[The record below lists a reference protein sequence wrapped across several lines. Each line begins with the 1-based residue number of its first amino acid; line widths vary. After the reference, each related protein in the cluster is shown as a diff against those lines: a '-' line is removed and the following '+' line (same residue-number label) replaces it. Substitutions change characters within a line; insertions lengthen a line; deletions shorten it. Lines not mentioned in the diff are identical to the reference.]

1 MVKVVYCNEIFSC
14 YLFLDSS
21 WFWVYI
27 WINCVRWTCSLSR
40 DPIIAKAT
48 KKKSLCHLLD
58 LLFWWLKWQETKVI
72 LKLLL
77 PLTRLSGIIWD
88 DMWSDSRRDNSFCRE
103 KGRMTKEVLVIMKYF
118 ITATVL
124 HWLELMQKRKKEER
138 ERVTEIR
145 K

>member
-1 MVKVVYCNEIFSC
+1 
-14 YLFLDSS
+14 
-21 WFWVYI
+21 
-27 WINCVRWTCSLSR
+27 
-40 DPIIAKAT
+40 
-48 KKKSLCHLLD
+48 
-58 LLFWWLKWQETKVI
+58 
-72 LKLLL
+72 
-77 PLTRLSGIIWD
+77 
-88 DMWSDSRRDNSFCRE
+88 MWSDSRRDNSFCRE